1 MAKVLILSVP
11 WPFLILKINYLY
23 PYSIELVLIITVS
36 CHFLVQHCKSSFI
49 EIGHSVRF
57 VGLSGDHLTLS
68 VCYENGNKKVMALFD
83 VPTLWSTV
91 S

>member
-1 MAKVLILSVP
+1 M
-11 WPFLILKINYLY
+11 
-23 PYSIELVLIITVS
+23 
-36 CHFLVQHCKSSFI
+36 

-68 VCYENGNKKVMALFD
+68 VCYENGNNKVMALFD